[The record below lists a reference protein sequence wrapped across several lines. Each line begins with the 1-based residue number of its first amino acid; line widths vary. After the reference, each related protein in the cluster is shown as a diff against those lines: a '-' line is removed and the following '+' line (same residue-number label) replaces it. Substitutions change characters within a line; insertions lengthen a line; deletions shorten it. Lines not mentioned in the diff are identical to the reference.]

1 MAQENT
7 EQLERPNTHF
17 DVAIVGGGM
26 VGISLAL
33 LLAEQQGL
41 KILLIES
48 QSMAVQSATQPNYSP
63 SFDARSTALSWASRK
78 IYQSV
83 GLWDRLQ
90 LHLSDITQIHV
101 SDRGHGGLTRMTADD
116 ADVEALGYVVENR
129 WLGSVLLEHLNQSKV
144 EVHMNSEVAELKPLS
159 SGMQM
164 HLKGGDS
171 SNSELENHLVEASL
185 VVIADGAESQTAKK
199 LGIYSDTTSYNQ
211 TAIIAN
217 VELEKSHNGIA
228 YERFTHQGPMALLP
242 LADYDGQHRSA
253 LVWARP
259 TEIAEQLMSSSDADF
274 LQSLQKIFGYRLGR
288 FKNIGERG
296 SYPLALGIANEQ
308 VRRNVLL
315 MGNSAHSLHPV
326 AGQGFNLSLRDAA
339 ALASIVQRAREGS
352 RPIGSLEVL
361 EEYYQEQLSDQRN
374 TLMFS
379 DSLTKSFGRSSS
391 LAALGRNA
399 GLLTLDLIPGL
410 RQRFARFGMGMSNT
424 EAKHG

>member
-7 EQLERPNTHF
+7 EQLERQDAHF

-48 QSMAVQSATQPNYSP
+48 QSMAVQSATQATYSP

-129 WLGSVLLEHLNQSKV
+129 WLGSVLLEHLNQSRV

-185 VVIADGAESQTAKK
+185 VVIADGTESQTAQK
-199 LGIYSDTTSYNQ
+199 LGIYSETTSYNQ

-217 VELEKSHNGIA
+217 VELGKSHNGIA
-228 YERFTHQGPMALLP
+228 YERFTDQGPMALLP

-259 TEIAEQLMSSSDADF
+259 TEIAEQLMASSDADF

-308 VRRNVLL
+308 LRRNVLL

-352 RPIGSLEVL
+352 RPLGSLEVL

>member
-7 EQLERPNTHF
+7 EQLERQNTHF

-48 QSMAVQSATQPNYSP
+48 QSMAVQSATQPTYSP

-185 VVIADGAESQTAKK
+185 VVIADGTESQTAQK
-199 LGIYSDTTSYNQ
+199 LGIYSETTSYNQ

-217 VELEKSHNGIA
+217 VELGKSHNGIA
-228 YERFTHQGPMALLP
+228 YERFTDQGPMALLP
-242 LADYDGQHRSA
+242 LSDYDGQHRSA

-259 TEIAEQLMSSSDADF
+259 TEIAEQLMTSSDANF

-308 VRRNVLL
+308 LRRNVLL

-352 RPIGSLEVL
+352 RPLGSLEVL

>member
-7 EQLERPNTHF
+7 EQLERQDAHF

-48 QSMAVQSATQPNYSP
+48 QSMAIQPATQPTYSP

-129 WLGSVLLEHLNQSKV
+129 WLGSVLLEHLNHSKV
-144 EVHMNSEVAELKPLS
+144 EVHMNTEVAELKPLS

-185 VVIADGAESQTAKK
+185 VVIADGAESQTAQK
-199 LGIYSDTTSYNQ
+199 LGIYSETTSYNQ

-217 VELEKSHNGIA
+217 VELGKSHNGIA
-228 YERFTHQGPMALLP
+228 YERFTDQGPMALLP

-259 TEIAEQLMSSSDADF
+259 TEIAEQLMASSDADF

-296 SYPLALGIANEQ
+296 FYPLALGIANEQ

-339 ALASIVQRAREGS
+339 ALASIVHRAREGS
-352 RPIGSLEVL
+352 RPLGSLEVL
-361 EEYYQEQLSDQRN
+361 EEYYQEQLNDQRN

>member
-7 EQLERPNTHF
+7 EQLERQDAHF

-48 QSMAVQSATQPNYSP
+48 QSMAVQSATQPTYSP
-63 SFDARSTALSWASRK
+63 SFDARSTALSWTSRN
-78 IYQSV
+78 IYQSI
-83 GLWDRLQ
+83 GIWDQ
-90 LHLSDITQIHV
+90 LNKHLTEIKHIHV
-101 SDRGHGGLTRMTADD
+101 SDRGHGGLTRMSADEAGVD
-116 ADVEALGYVVENR
+116 ALGYVVENH
-129 WLGSVLLEHLNQSKV
+129 WLGSVLIDQLGHHAIETLANTQVSAVRPTRDGIEISLDGKQSTGV
-144 EVHMNSEVAELKPLS
+144 EGKQLIRSDLLI
-159 SGMQM
+159 
-164 HLKGGDS
+164 
-171 SNSELENHLVEASL
+171 
-185 VVIADGAESQTAKK
+185 IADGSNSKTAQK
-199 LGIYSDTTSYNQ
+199 LGIHSQCSSYRQ

-217 VELEKSHNGIA
+217 IQLEKKHQGVA
-228 YERFTHQGPMALLP
+228 YERFTDQGPMALLP
-242 LADYDGQHRSA
+242 LSDFEGQHRSA
-253 LVWARP
+253 LVWVQSEETVEGLIKA
-259 TEIAEQLMSSSDADF
+259 ADEAF
-274 LQSLQKIFGYRLGR
+274 LDSLQQRFGHRLGR
-288 FKNIGERG
+288 FKQVGNRLA
-296 SYPLALGIANEQ
+296 YPLALSLTSEQ
-308 VRRNVLL
+308 VRRNVVVV
-315 MGNSAHSLHPV
+315 GNAAHSLHPV

-339 ALASIVQRAREGS
+339 ALGSIVQRAREGS
-352 RPIGSLEVL
+352 RPLGSLEVL

>member
-7 EQLERPNTHF
+7 EQLKRQDAHF

-48 QSMAVQSATQPNYSP
+48 QSMAVQSATQSTYSP

-185 VVIADGAESQTAKK
+185 VVIADGTESQTAQK
-199 LGIYSDTTSYNQ
+199 LGIYSETTSYNQ

-217 VELEKSHNGIA
+217 VELGKSHNGIA
-228 YERFTHQGPMALLP
+228 YERFTDQGPMALLP

-259 TEIAEQLMSSSDADF
+259 TEIAEQLMASSDANF

-308 VRRNVLL
+308 LRRNVLL

-352 RPIGSLEVL
+352 RPLGSLEVL

>member
-48 QSMAVQSATQPNYSP
+48 QSMAVQSATQATYSP

-185 VVIADGAESQTAKK
+185 VVIADGTESQTAQK
-199 LGIYSDTTSYNQ
+199 LGIYSETTSYNQ

-217 VELEKSHNGIA
+217 VELGKSHNGIA
-228 YERFTHQGPMALLP
+228 YERFTDQGPMALLP

-308 VRRNVLL
+308 LRRNVLL

-352 RPIGSLEVL
+352 RPLGSLEVL

>member
-228 YERFTHQGPMALLP
+228 YERFTDQGPMALLP

-259 TEIAEQLMSSSDADF
+259 TEIAEQLMSSSDANF

>member
-7 EQLERPNTHF
+7 EQLERQDAHF

-48 QSMAVQSATQPNYSP
+48 QSMAVQSATQPTYSP

-101 SDRGHGGLTRMTADD
+101 SDRGHGGLTRMTAAD
-116 ADVEALGYVVENR
+116 ADVAALGYVVENR

-164 HLKGGDS
+164 HLKGVDS
-171 SNSELENHLVEASL
+171 SNSELENNLVEASL
-185 VVIADGAESQTAKK
+185 VVIADGTESQTAQK
-199 LGIYSDTTSYNQ
+199 LGIYSETTSYNQ

-217 VELEKSHNGIA
+217 VELGKSHNGIA
-228 YERFTHQGPMALLP
+228 YERFTDQGPMALLP
-242 LADYDGQHRSA
+242 LSDYDGQHRSA

-259 TEIAEQLMSSSDADF
+259 TEIAEQLMASSDADF

-308 VRRNVLL
+308 LRRNVLL

-352 RPIGSLEVL
+352 RPLGTIEVL

>member
-7 EQLERPNTHF
+7 EQLERQDAHF

-48 QSMAVQSATQPNYSP
+48 QSMAVQSATQPTYSP

-164 HLKGGDS
+164 YLKGGDS
-171 SNSELENHLVEASL
+171 YNSELENHLVEASL
-185 VVIADGAESQTAKK
+185 VVIADGTESQTAQK
-199 LGIYSDTTSYNQ
+199 LGIYSETTSYNQ

-217 VELEKSHNGIA
+217 VELGKSHSGIA
-228 YERFTHQGPMALLP
+228 YERFTDQGPMALLP
-242 LADYDGQHRSA
+242 LSDYDGQHRSA

-259 TEIAEQLMSSSDADF
+259 TEIAEQLMASSDADF

-352 RPIGSLEVL
+352 RPLGSLEVL

>member
-7 EQLERPNTHF
+7 EQLERQDAHF

-48 QSMAVQSATQPNYSP
+48 QSMAVQSATQPTYSP

-164 HLKGGDS
+164 YLKGGDS

-185 VVIADGAESQTAKK
+185 VVIADGTESQTAQK
-199 LGIYSDTTSYNQ
+199 LGIYSETTSYNQ

-217 VELEKSHNGIA
+217 VELGKSHSGIA
-228 YERFTHQGPMALLP
+228 YERFTDQGPMALLP
-242 LADYDGQHRSA
+242 LSDYDGQHRSA

-259 TEIAEQLMSSSDADF
+259 TEIAEQLMASSDADF

-308 VRRNVLL
+308 LRRNVLL

-352 RPIGSLEVL
+352 RPLGSLEVL

-399 GLLTLDLIPGL
+399 GLLSLDLIPGL

>member
-228 YERFTHQGPMALLP
+228 YERFTDQGPMALLP

-296 SYPLALGIANEQ
+296 SYHLALGIANEQ

>member
-7 EQLERPNTHF
+7 EQLERQDAHF

-48 QSMAVQSATQPNYSP
+48 QSMAVQSATQPTYSP

-185 VVIADGAESQTAKK
+185 VVIADGTESQTAQK
-199 LGIYSDTTSYNQ
+199 LGIYSETTSYNQ

-217 VELEKSHNGIA
+217 VELGKSHSGIA
-228 YERFTHQGPMALLP
+228 YERFTDQGPMALLP
-242 LADYDGQHRSA
+242 LSDYDGQHRSA

-259 TEIAEQLMSSSDADF
+259 TEIAEQLMTSSDANF

-308 VRRNVLL
+308 LRRNVLL

-352 RPIGSLEVL
+352 RPLGSLEVL

>member
-48 QSMAVQSATQPNYSP
+48 QSMAVQSATQATYSP

-228 YERFTHQGPMALLP
+228 YERFTDQGPMALLP

>member
-48 QSMAVQSATQPNYSP
+48 QSMAVQSATQPTYSP

-185 VVIADGAESQTAKK
+185 VVIADGTESQTAQK
-199 LGIYSDTTSYNQ
+199 LGIYSETTSYNQ

-217 VELEKSHNGIA
+217 VELGKSHNGIA
-228 YERFTHQGPMALLP
+228 YERFTDQGPMALLP

>member
-83 GLWDRLQ
+83 GLLDRLQ

-185 VVIADGAESQTAKK
+185 VVIADGTESQTAQK
-199 LGIYSDTTSYNQ
+199 LGIYSETTSYNQ

-217 VELEKSHNGIA
+217 VELGKSHNGIA
-228 YERFTHQGPMALLP
+228 YERFTDQGPMALLP

>member
-7 EQLERPNTHF
+7 EQLERQDAHF

-48 QSMAVQSATQPNYSP
+48 QSMAVQSATQPTYSP
-63 SFDARSTALSWASRK
+63 RFDARSTALSRASRK

-185 VVIADGAESQTAKK
+185 VVIADGAESQTAQK
-199 LGIYSDTTSYNQ
+199 LGIYSETTSYNQ

-217 VELEKSHNGIA
+217 VELGKSHNGIA
-228 YERFTHQGPMALLP
+228 YERFTDQGPMALLP
-242 LADYDGQHRSA
+242 LSDYDGQHRSA

-259 TEIAEQLMSSSDADF
+259 TEIAEQLMASSDADF

-308 VRRNVLL
+308 LRRNVLL

-352 RPIGSLEVL
+352 RPLGSLEVL

>member
-7 EQLERPNTHF
+7 EQLERQDAHF

-48 QSMAVQSATQPNYSP
+48 QSMAVQSATQATYSP

-185 VVIADGAESQTAKK
+185 VVIADGTESQTAQK
-199 LGIYSDTTSYNQ
+199 LGIYSETTSYNQ

-217 VELEKSHNGIA
+217 VELGKSHNGIA
-228 YERFTHQGPMALLP
+228 YERFTDQGPMALLP
-242 LADYDGQHRSA
+242 LSDYDGQHRSA

-259 TEIAEQLMSSSDADF
+259 TEIAEQLMTSSDANF

-308 VRRNVLL
+308 LRRNVLL

-352 RPIGSLEVL
+352 RPLGSLEVL

>member
-7 EQLERPNTHF
+7 EQLKRQDAHF

-48 QSMAVQSATQPNYSP
+48 QSMAVQSATQPTYSP

-185 VVIADGAESQTAKK
+185 VVIADGTESQTAQK
-199 LGIYSDTTSYNQ
+199 LGIYSETTSYNQ

-217 VELEKSHNGIA
+217 VELGKSHNGIA
-228 YERFTHQGPMALLP
+228 YERFTDQGPMALLP

-259 TEIAEQLMSSSDADF
+259 TEIAEQLMTSSDANF

-308 VRRNVLL
+308 LRRNVLL

-352 RPIGSLEVL
+352 RPLGSLEVL

>member
-7 EQLERPNTHF
+7 EQLERQDAHF

-48 QSMAVQSATQPNYSP
+48 QSMAIQSATQATYSP

-228 YERFTHQGPMALLP
+228 YERFTDQGPMALLP
-242 LADYDGQHRSA
+242 LSDYDGQHRSA

-259 TEIAEQLMSSSDADF
+259 TEIAEQLMASSDADF

-308 VRRNVLL
+308 LRRNVLL

-352 RPIGSLEVL
+352 RPLGSLEVL

>member
-7 EQLERPNTHF
+7 EQLERQDAHF

-48 QSMAVQSATQPNYSP
+48 QSMAVQSATQPTYSP

-185 VVIADGAESQTAKK
+185 VVIADGDRV
-199 LGIYSDTTSYNQ
+199 SDCPET
-211 TAIIAN
+211 
-217 VELEKSHNGIA
+217 
-228 YERFTHQGPMALLP
+228 
-242 LADYDGQHRSA
+242 
-253 LVWARP
+253 
-259 TEIAEQLMSSSDADF
+259 
-274 LQSLQKIFGYRLGR
+274 GYL
-288 FKNIGERG
+288 
-296 SYPLALGIANEQ
+296 
-308 VRRNVLL
+308 
-315 MGNSAHSLHPV
+315 
-326 AGQGFNLSLRDAA
+326 
-339 ALASIVQRAREGS
+339 
-352 RPIGSLEVL
+352 
-361 EEYYQEQLSDQRN
+361 
-374 TLMFS
+374 
-379 DSLTKSFGRSSS
+379 
-391 LAALGRNA
+391 
-399 GLLTLDLIPGL
+399 
-410 RQRFARFGMGMSNT
+410 
-424 EAKHG
+424 

>member
-228 YERFTHQGPMALLP
+228 YERFTDQGPMALLP
-242 LADYDGQHRSA
+242 LAGYDGQHRSA

>member
-1 MAQENT
+1 MAQKNT
-7 EQLERPNTHF
+7 EKLELPNTHF

-211 TAIIAN
+211 TAIIASG
-217 VELEKSHNGIA
+217 ELGKSHNGIA
-228 YERFTHQGPMALLP
+228 YERFTDQGPMALLP

-308 VRRNVLL
+308 LRRNVLL

-352 RPIGSLEVL
+352 RPLGSLEVL

>member
-7 EQLERPNTHF
+7 EQLKRQDAHF

-185 VVIADGAESQTAKK
+185 VVIADGTESQTAQK
-199 LGIYSDTTSYNQ
+199 LGIYSETTSYNQ

-308 VRRNVLL
+308 LRRNVLL

-352 RPIGSLEVL
+352 RPLGSLEVL